1 MQMQRHR
8 QYGHTQA
15 TNPLLRLMNQTF
27 PVLMILLRIDLI
39 LTRPFS
45 KLLVFRDCNITSGR
59 FATASQL
66 RWKTLQIKMDSLLR
80 KTPKKIGWRD
90 CASSLEVNELHW
102 VAG

>member
-1 MQMQRHR
+1 MAGVQGGAVRLEQRGLCAVGVWGGEHS
-8 QYGHTQA
+8 TKTKA
-15 TNPLLRLMNQTF
+15 
-27 PVLMILLRIDLI
+27 IDLI